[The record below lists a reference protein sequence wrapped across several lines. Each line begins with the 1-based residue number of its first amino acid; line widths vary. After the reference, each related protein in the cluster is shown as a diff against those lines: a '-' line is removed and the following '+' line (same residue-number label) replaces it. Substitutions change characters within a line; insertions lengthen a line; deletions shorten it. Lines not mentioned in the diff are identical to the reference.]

1 MNPTYVWSRI
11 VVENTLKASIDFV
24 FQEKVRTTK
33 NLGSSNSK
41 KKL

>member
-24 FQEKVRTTK
+24 FQKKVRTTK
-33 NLGSSNSK
+33 KRGTSNSK
-41 KKL
+41 EKL